1 MPRPFDSLRGQLVL
15 LIVAALAA
23 AQTISLWLFVD
34 ERGLAVRAALG
45 FEAAGRAANVALLLE
60 EAPESL
66 HQAILRAANSPL
78 VRFELADNPDVDHAS
93 HADGGAVEAR
103 VRGLLGGAEHREIRV
118 ELHEVEHGI
127 PPMPHLVPEMA
138 EMHLAMMKGELSA
151 IEMQL
156 SIALAD
162 GQWLN
167 VGTRFEPPPLQW
179 PWISIVSFGITAAI
193 ILVAACWFLLTRL
206 TGPLLRVSHAADRFG
221 RGETV
226 DPLPLI
232 GPSEVRGLTQTFNR
246 MQERLTRFVADRTKL
261 LAALGHDLRS
271 PLTAM
276 RVRAEMVEEDETR
289 ESLVAS
295 IEEMQEMVGSTLD
308 FARGMASAEP
318 SETVELRSYLEQL
331 QADMINGFE
340 LDAADD
346 AQARLRPQA
355 MRRALRNIIENAQ
368 RYGGGARVSFRTDPG
383 HVRILISDT
392 GPGIPESELQQVF
405 EPFFR
410 LEKSRSRETGGTGL
424 GLSIARTI
432 IRAHGGD
439 VALSNRAEGGLLATV
454 TLPLEAANTP
464 GREPS
469 TAPERGAVL
478 AQNRP

>member
-1 MPRPFDSLRGQLVL
+1 MPRPFDNLRGQLVL
-15 LIVAALAA
+15 LIVAALAV

-66 HQAILRAANSPL
+66 QQAILRAANSPL
-78 VRFELADNPDVDHAS
+78 VRFDLSDIPAVDHES

-103 VRGLLGGAEHREIRV
+103 VRGLLGGANDREIRV
-118 ELHEVEHGI
+118 ELHEVEQGI
-127 PPMPHLVPEMA
+127 PPMPHLAPEMA
-138 EMHLAMMKGELSA
+138 EMHLAMMRGELSA

-167 VGTRFEPPPLQW
+167 VGTRFERPPLQW
-179 PWISIVSFGITAAI
+179 PWASIVSFGITAAI
-193 ILVAACWFLLTRL
+193 ILVSACWFLLTRL
-206 TGPLLRVSHAADRFG
+206 TGPLLRVSRAADRLG
-221 RGETV
+221 KGEAV

-232 GPSEVRGLTQTFNR
+232 GPSEVRGLTQAFNR
-246 MQERLTRFVADRTKL
+246 MQARLTRFVADRTRL

-276 RVRAEMVEEDETR
+276 RVRAEMVDEDETR

-295 IEEMQEMVGSTLD
+295 IEEMQEMVDATLA
-308 FARGMASAEP
+308 FARGMASSEVY
-318 SETVELRSYLEQL
+318 ETVDLKTYLKQL
-331 QADMINGFE
+331 QADMIDGFT
-340 LDAADD
+340 LDTANSISV
-346 AQARLRPQA
+346 RLRPQSV
-355 MRRALRNIIENAQ
+355 RRALRNIIENAQ
-368 RYGGGARVSFRTDPG
+368 RYGGGAEVTFVHDAEYVQIRVSDN
-383 HVRILISDT
+383 
-392 GPGIPESELQQVF
+392 GPGVPEAELEQVF

-432 IRAHGGD
+432 VRAHGGE
-439 VALSNRAEGGLLATV
+439 VALTNRTEGGLLVTV
-454 TLPLEAANTP
+454 TLPLETEPDQQERNT
-464 GREPS
+464 S
-469 TAPERGAVL
+469 
-478 AQNRP
+478 

>member
-1 MPRPFDSLRGQLVL
+1 MPRPFDNLRGQLVL
-15 LIVAALAA
+15 LIVAALAV

-66 HQAILRAANSPL
+66 QQAILRAANSPL
-78 VRFELADNPDVDHAS
+78 VRFDLSDIPAVDHES

-103 VRGLLGGAEHREIRV
+103 VRGLLGGANDREIRV
-118 ELHEVEHGI
+118 ELHEVEQGI
-127 PPMPHLVPEMA
+127 PPMPHLAPEMA
-138 EMHLAMMKGELSA
+138 EMHLAMMRGELSA

-167 VGTRFEPPPLQW
+167 VGTRFERPPLQW
-179 PWISIVSFGITAAI
+179 PWASIVSFGITAAI
-193 ILVAACWFLLTRL
+193 ILVSACWFLLTRL
-206 TGPLLRVSHAADRFG
+206 TGPLLRVSRAADRLG
-221 RGETV
+221 KGEAV

-232 GPSEVRGLTQTFNR
+232 GPSEVRGLTQAFNR
-246 MQERLTRFVADRTKL
+246 MQARLTRFVADRTRL

-276 RVRAEMVEEDETR
+276 RVRAEMVDEDETR

-295 IEEMQEMVGSTLD
+295 IEEMQEMVDATLA
-308 FARGMASAEP
+308 FARGMASSEVY
-318 SETVELRSYLEQL
+318 ETVDLKTYLKQL
-331 QADMINGFE
+331 QADMIDGFT
-340 LDAADD
+340 LDTANSISV
-346 AQARLRPQA
+346 RLRPQSV
-355 MRRALRNIIENAQ
+355 RRALRNIIENAQ
-368 RYGGGARVSFRTDPG
+368 RYGGGAEVTFVHDAEYVQIRVSDN
-383 HVRILISDT
+383 
-392 GPGIPESELQQVF
+392 GPGVPEAELEQVF

-432 IRAHGGD
+432 VRAHGGE
-439 VALSNRAEGGLLATV
+439 VALTNRTEGGLLVTV
-454 TLPLEAANTP
+454 TLLLETEPDQQERNT
-464 GREPS
+464 S
-469 TAPERGAVL
+469 
-478 AQNRP
+478 

>member
-1 MPRPFDSLRGQLVL
+1 MPRPFDNLRGQLVL
-15 LIVAALAA
+15 LIVAALAV

-66 HQAILRAANSPL
+66 QQAILRAANSPL
-78 VRFELADNPDVDHAS
+78 VRFDLLDIPAVDHES

-103 VRGLLGGAEHREIRV
+103 VRGLLGGANDREIRV
-118 ELHEVEHGI
+118 ELHEVEQGI
-127 PPMPHLVPEMA
+127 PPMPHLAPEMA
-138 EMHLAMMKGELSA
+138 EMHLAMMRGELSA

-167 VGTRFEPPPLQW
+167 VGTRFERPPLQW
-179 PWISIVSFGITAAI
+179 PWASIVSFGITAAI
-193 ILVAACWFLLTRL
+193 ILVSACWFLLTRL
-206 TGPLLRVSHAADRFG
+206 TGPLLRVSRAADRLG
-221 RGETV
+221 KGEAV

-232 GPSEVRGLTQTFNR
+232 GPSEVRGLTQAFNR
-246 MQERLTRFVADRTKL
+246 MQARLTRFVADRTRL

-276 RVRAEMVEEDETR
+276 RVRAEMVDEDETR

-295 IEEMQEMVGSTLD
+295 IEEMQEMVDATLA
-308 FARGMASAEP
+308 FARGMASSEVY
-318 SETVELRSYLEQL
+318 ETVDLKTYLKQL
-331 QADMINGFE
+331 QADMIDGFT
-340 LDAADD
+340 LDTANSISV
-346 AQARLRPQA
+346 RLRPQSV
-355 MRRALRNIIENAQ
+355 RRALRNIIENAQ
-368 RYGGGARVSFRTDPG
+368 RYGGGAEVTFVHDAEYVQIRVSDN
-383 HVRILISDT
+383 
-392 GPGIPESELQQVF
+392 GPGVPEAELEQVF

-432 IRAHGGD
+432 VRAHGGE
-439 VALSNRAEGGLLATV
+439 VALTNRTEGGLLVTV
-454 TLPLEAANTP
+454 TLPLETEPDQQERNT
-464 GREPS
+464 S
-469 TAPERGAVL
+469 
-478 AQNRP
+478 

>member
-1 MPRPFDSLRGQLVL
+1 MLRAFDSLRSQLVL
-15 LIVAALAA
+15 LIIAALAV

-34 ERGLAVRAALG
+34 ERSLAVRAALG

-60 EAPESL
+60 EAPASL
-66 HQAILRAANSPL
+66 QQAILRAANSPL
-78 VRFELADNPDVDHAS
+78 VRFDLSDMPDVDHAS

-103 VRGLLGGAEHREIRV
+103 VRGLLGGAMGREIRV
-118 ELHEVEHGI
+118 ELHEVEHEI
-127 PPMPHLVPEMA
+127 LPMPHLAPEMA

-156 SIALAD
+156 SIALVD
-162 GQWLN
+162 GRWLN

-206 TGPLLRVSHAADRFG
+206 TWPLLRVAGAADRLG
-221 RGETV
+221 RGEAV

-232 GPSEVRGLTQTFNR
+232 GPGEVRGLTQAFNR
-246 MQERLTRFVADRTKL
+246 MQERLTRFVADRTQL

-295 IEEMQEMVGSTLD
+295 VEEMQEMVDATLA
-308 FARGMASAEP
+308 FARGMASAEA
-318 SETVELRSYLEQL
+318 SETVDLRSYLEQL
-331 QADMINGFE
+331 QEDMIEGFE
-340 LDAADD
+340 LHAPDTT
-346 AQARLRPQA
+346 QVRLRPQS
-355 MRRALRNIIENAQ
+355 MRRALRNIVENAQ
-368 RYGGGARVSFRTDPG
+368 RYGHEAKVTFRTDPE
-383 HVRILISDT
+383 HVQILISDL
-392 GPGIPESELQQVF
+392 GPGIPETELQQVF

-439 VALSNRAEGGLLATV
+439 VTLANRAEGGLLATV
-454 TLPLEAANTP
+454 SLPRAA
-464 GREPS
+464 GRNHE
-469 TAPERGAVL
+469 ER
-478 AQNRP
+478 NSS

>member
-1 MPRPFDSLRGQLVL
+1 MLRAFDSLRAQLVL
-15 LIVAALAA
+15 LIIAALVV

-34 ERGLAVRAALG
+34 ERSLAVRAALG

-60 EAPESL
+60 EAPASL
-66 HQAILRAANSPL
+66 QQAILRAANSPL
-78 VRFELADNPDVDHAS
+78 VRFDLSDMPDVDHAS

-103 VRGLLGGAEHREIRV
+103 VRGLLGGAMDREIRV
-118 ELHEVEHGI
+118 ELHEVEHEI
-127 PPMPHLVPEMA
+127 LPMPHLAPEMA

-156 SIALAD
+156 SIALVD
-162 GQWLN
+162 GRWLN

-206 TGPLLRVSHAADRFG
+206 TWPLLRVAGAADRLG
-221 RGETV
+221 RGEAV

-232 GPSEVRGLTQTFNR
+232 GPGEVRGLTQAFNR
-246 MQERLTRFVADRTKL
+246 MQERLTRFVADRTQL

-295 IEEMQEMVGSTLD
+295 VEEMQEMVEATLA
-308 FARGMASAEP
+308 FARGMATAEA
-318 SETVELRSYLEQL
+318 SETVDLRSYLEQL
-331 QADMINGFE
+331 QEDMIEGFE
-340 LDAADD
+340 LHAPDTT
-346 AQARLRPQA
+346 QVRLRPQS
-355 MRRALRNIIENAQ
+355 MRRALRNIVENAQ
-368 RYGGGARVSFRTDPG
+368 RYGREAKVTFRTDPE
-383 HVRILISDT
+383 HVQILISDL
-392 GPGIPESELQQVF
+392 GPGIPETELQQVF

-439 VALSNRAEGGLLATV
+439 VTLANRAEGGLLATV
-454 TLPLEAANTP
+454 SLPRVA
-464 GREPS
+464 GRNHE
-469 TAPERGAVL
+469 ER
-478 AQNRP
+478 NSS

>member
-1 MPRPFDSLRGQLVL
+1 MPRPFDNLRGQLVL
-15 LIVAALAA
+15 LIVAALAV

-66 HQAILRAANSPL
+66 QQAILRAANSPL
-78 VRFELADNPDVDHAS
+78 VRFDLSDIPAVDHES

-103 VRGLLGGAEHREIRV
+103 VRVLLGGANNREIRV
-118 ELHEVEHGI
+118 ELHEVEQGI
-127 PPMPHLVPEMA
+127 PPMPHLAPEMA
-138 EMHLAMMKGELSA
+138 EMHLAMMRGELSA

-167 VGTRFEPPPLQW
+167 VGTRFERPPLQW
-179 PWISIVSFGITAAI
+179 PWASIVSFGITAAI
-193 ILVAACWFLLTRL
+193 ILVSACWFLLTRL
-206 TGPLLRVSHAADRFG
+206 TGPLLRVSRAADQLG
-221 RGETV
+221 RGEAV

-232 GPSEVRGLTQTFNR
+232 GPSEVRGLTQAFNR
-246 MQERLTRFVADRTKL
+246 MQARLTRFVADRTRL

-276 RVRAEMVEEDETR
+276 RVRAEMVDEDETR

-295 IEEMQEMVGSTLD
+295 IEEMQEMVNATLA
-308 FARGMASAEP
+308 FARGMASSEAY
-318 SETVELRSYLEQL
+318 ETVDLGAYLKQL
-331 QADMINGFE
+331 QADMIDGFT
-340 LDAADD
+340 LDTANSISV
-346 AQARLRPQA
+346 RLRPQSV
-355 MRRALRNIIENAQ
+355 RRALRNIIENAQ
-368 RYGGGARVSFRTDPG
+368 RYGGGADVTFRHDAEYAEIRVADN
-383 HVRILISDT
+383 
-392 GPGIPESELQQVF
+392 GPGIPETELEQVF

-432 IRAHGGD
+432 VRAHGGD
-439 VALSNRAEGGLLATV
+439 VALTNRAEGGLFVTV
-454 TLPLEAANTP
+454 TLPLEADP
-464 GREPS
+464 DQE
-469 TAPERGAVL
+469 ERNEL
-478 AQNRP
+478 

>member
-1 MPRPFDSLRGQLVL
+1 MLRAFDSLRSQLVL
-15 LIVAALAA
+15 LIIAALAV

-34 ERGLAVRAALG
+34 ERSLAVRAALG

-60 EAPESL
+60 EAPASL
-66 HQAILRAANSPL
+66 QQAILRAANSPL
-78 VRFELADNPDVDHAS
+78 VRFDLSDMPDVDHAS

-103 VRGLLGGAEHREIRV
+103 VRGLLGGAMDREIRV
-118 ELHEVEHGI
+118 ELHEVEHEI
-127 PPMPHLVPEMA
+127 LPMPHLAPEMA

-156 SIALAD
+156 SIALVD
-162 GQWLN
+162 GRWLN

-206 TGPLLRVSHAADRFG
+206 TWPLLRVAGAADRLG
-221 RGETV
+221 RGEAV

-232 GPSEVRGLTQTFNR
+232 GPGEVRGLTQAFNR
-246 MQERLTRFVADRTKL
+246 MQERLTRFVADRTQL

-295 IEEMQEMVGSTLD
+295 VEEMQEMVDATLA
-308 FARGMASAEP
+308 FARGMASAEA
-318 SETVELRSYLEQL
+318 SETVDLRSYLEQL
-331 QADMINGFE
+331 QEDMIEGFE
-340 LDAADD
+340 LHAPDTT
-346 AQARLRPQA
+346 QVRLRPQS
-355 MRRALRNIIENAQ
+355 MRRALRNIVENAQ
-368 RYGGGARVSFRTDPG
+368 RYGHEAKVTFRTDPE
-383 HVRILISDT
+383 HVQILISDL
-392 GPGIPESELQQVF
+392 GPGIPETELQQVF

-439 VALSNRAEGGLLATV
+439 VTLANRAEGGLLATV
-454 TLPLEAANTP
+454 SLPRAA
-464 GREPS
+464 GRNHE
-469 TAPERGAVL
+469 ER
-478 AQNRP
+478 NSS

>member
-1 MPRPFDSLRGQLVL
+1 MPL
-15 LIVAALAA
+15 LIIAALAI

-66 HQAILRAANSPL
+66 QQAILRAANSPL
-78 VRFELADNPDVDHAS
+78 VRFDLSDIPAVDHES

-103 VRGLLGGAEHREIRV
+103 VRGLLGGANDREIRV
-118 ELHEVEHGI
+118 ELHEVEQGI
-127 PPMPHLVPEMA
+127 PPMPHLAPEMA
-138 EMHLAMMKGELSA
+138 EMHLAMMRGELSA

-167 VGTRFEPPPLQW
+167 VGTRFERPPLQW
-179 PWISIVSFGITAAI
+179 PWASIVSFGITAAI
-193 ILVAACWFLLTRL
+193 ILVSACWFLLTRL
-206 TGPLLRVSHAADRFG
+206 TGPLLRVSRAADRLG
-221 RGETV
+221 KGEAV

-232 GPSEVRGLTQTFNR
+232 GPSEVRGLTQAFNR
-246 MQERLTRFVADRTKL
+246 MQARLTRFVADRTRL

-276 RVRAEMVEEDETR
+276 RVRAEMVDEDETR

-295 IEEMQEMVGSTLD
+295 IEEMQEMVDATLA
-308 FARGMASAEP
+308 FARGMASSEVY
-318 SETVELRSYLEQL
+318 ETVDLKTYLKQL
-331 QADMINGFE
+331 QADMIDGFT
-340 LDAADD
+340 LDTANSISV
-346 AQARLRPQA
+346 RLRPQSV
-355 MRRALRNIIENAQ
+355 RRALRNIIENAQ
-368 RYGGGARVSFRTDPG
+368 RYGGGAEVTFVHDAEYVQIRVSDN
-383 HVRILISDT
+383 
-392 GPGIPESELQQVF
+392 GPGVPEAELEQVF

-432 IRAHGGD
+432 VRAHGGD
-439 VALSNRAEGGLLATV
+439 VALTNRTEGGLLVTV
-454 TLPLEAANTP
+454 TLPLETEPDQQERNT
-464 GREPS
+464 S
-469 TAPERGAVL
+469 
-478 AQNRP
+478 

>member
-1 MPRPFDSLRGQLVL
+1 MPRPFDNLRGQLVL
-15 LIVAALAA
+15 LIVAALAV

-66 HQAILRAANSPL
+66 QQAILRAANSPL
-78 VRFELADNPDVDHAS
+78 VRFDLSDIPAVDHES

-103 VRGLLGGAEHREIRV
+103 VRGLLGGANDREIRV
-118 ELHEVEHGI
+118 ELHEVEQGI
-127 PPMPHLVPEMA
+127 PPMPHLAPEMA
-138 EMHLAMMKGELSA
+138 EMHLAMMRGELSA

-167 VGTRFEPPPLQW
+167 VGTRFERPPLQW
-179 PWISIVSFGITAAI
+179 PWASIVSFGITAAI
-193 ILVAACWFLLTRL
+193 ILVSACWFLLTRL
-206 TGPLLRVSHAADRFG
+206 TGPLLRVSRAADQLG
-221 RGETV
+221 RGEAV

-232 GPSEVRGLTQTFNR
+232 GPSEVRGLTQAFNR
-246 MQERLTRFVADRTKL
+246 MQARLTRFVADRTRL

-276 RVRAEMVEEDETR
+276 RVRAEMVDEDETR

-295 IEEMQEMVGSTLD
+295 IEEMQEMVNATLA
-308 FARGMASAEP
+308 FARGMASSEAY
-318 SETVELRSYLEQL
+318 ETVDLGAYLKQL
-331 QADMINGFE
+331 QADMIDGCT
-340 LDAADD
+340 LDTANSISV
-346 AQARLRPQA
+346 RLRPQSV
-355 MRRALRNIIENAQ
+355 RRALRNIIENAQ
-368 RYGGGARVSFRTDPG
+368 RYGGGADVTFRHDAEYAEIRVADN
-383 HVRILISDT
+383 
-392 GPGIPESELQQVF
+392 GPGIPETELEQVF

-432 IRAHGGD
+432 VRAHGGD
-439 VALSNRAEGGLLATV
+439 VALTNRAEGGLFVTV
-454 TLPLEAANTP
+454 TLPLEADP
-464 GREPS
+464 DQE
-469 TAPERGAVL
+469 ERNEL
-478 AQNRP
+478 

>member
-1 MPRPFDSLRGQLVL
+1 MSRPIDSLRGQLAL
-15 LIVAALAA
+15 LIVAALVV

-66 HQAILRAANSPL
+66 QQAILRAANSPL
-78 VRFELADNPDVDHAS
+78 VRFDLSGIPAVDHVS

-103 VRGLLGGAEHREIRV
+103 VRGLLGGEQDREIRV

-127 PPMPHLVPEMA
+127 LPMPHLAPEMA
-138 EMHLAMMKGELSA
+138 DMHLAMMRGELSA

-167 VGTRFEPPPLQW
+167 VGTRFERPPLQW
-179 PWISIVSFGITAAI
+179 PLMSFISFGITAAI
-193 ILVAACWFLLTRL
+193 ILVSAFWFLLTRL
-206 TGPLLRVSHAADRFG
+206 TGPLLRVARAVDQLG
-221 RGETV
+221 RGEVV

-232 GPSEVRGLTQTFNR
+232 GPSEVRGLTLAFNR
-246 MQERLTRFVADRTKL
+246 MQARLTRFVADRTRL

-276 RVRAEMVEEDETR
+276 RVRAEMVDEDETR

-295 IEEMQEMVGSTLD
+295 IEEMQEMVDATLA
-308 FARGMASAEP
+308 FARGMASAEAY
-318 SETVELRSYLEQL
+318 ETVDLGAYLKQL
-331 QADMINGFE
+331 QADMIDGFT
-340 LDAADD
+340 LDTANSISV
-346 AQARLRPQA
+346 RLRPQSV
-355 MRRALRNIIENAQ
+355 RRALRNIIENAQ
-368 RYGGGARVSFRTDPG
+368 RYGGGAEITFQHDAEHAEIRVGDN
-383 HVRILISDT
+383 
-392 GPGIPESELQQVF
+392 GPGIPEAELEHVF

-432 IRAHGGD
+432 VRAHGGD
-439 VALSNRAEGGLLATV
+439 VVLSNRAEGGLLVTV
-454 TLPLEAANTP
+454 TLPLET
-464 GREPS
+464 EPDQQ
-469 TAPERGAVL
+469 ERKDS
-478 AQNRP
+478 

>member
-1 MPRPFDSLRGQLVL
+1 MPRPFDNLRGQLVL
-15 LIVAALAA
+15 LIVAALAV

-66 HQAILRAANSPL
+66 QQAILRAANSPL
-78 VRFELADNPDVDHAS
+78 VRFDLLDIPAVDHES

-103 VRGLLGGAEHREIRV
+103 VRGLLGGANDREIRV
-118 ELHEVEHGI
+118 ELHEVEQGI
-127 PPMPHLVPEMA
+127 PPMPHLAPEMA
-138 EMHLAMMKGELSA
+138 EMHLAMMRGELSA

-167 VGTRFEPPPLQW
+167 VGTRFERPPLQW
-179 PWISIVSFGITAAI
+179 PWASIVSFGITAAI
-193 ILVAACWFLLTRL
+193 ILVSACWFLLTRL
-206 TGPLLRVSHAADRFG
+206 TGPLLRVSRAADRLG
-221 RGETV
+221 KGEAV

-232 GPSEVRGLTQTFNR
+232 GPSEVRGLTQAFNR
-246 MQERLTRFVADRTKL
+246 MQARLTRFVADRTRL

-276 RVRAEMVEEDETR
+276 RVRAEMVDEDETR

-295 IEEMQEMVGSTLD
+295 IEEMQEMVDATLA
-308 FARGMASAEP
+308 FARGMASSEVY
-318 SETVELRSYLEQL
+318 ETVDLKTYLKQL
-331 QADMINGFE
+331 QADMIDGFT
-340 LDAADD
+340 LDTANSINV
-346 AQARLRPQA
+346 RLRPQSV
-355 MRRALRNIIENAQ
+355 RRALRNIIENAQ
-368 RYGGGARVSFRTDPG
+368 RYGGGAEVTFVHDAEYVQIRVSDN
-383 HVRILISDT
+383 
-392 GPGIPESELQQVF
+392 GPGVPEAELEQVF

-432 IRAHGGD
+432 VRAHGGD
-439 VALSNRAEGGLLATV
+439 VALTNRTEGGLLVTV
-454 TLPLEAANTP
+454 TLPLETEPDQQERNT
-464 GREPS
+464 S
-469 TAPERGAVL
+469 
-478 AQNRP
+478 